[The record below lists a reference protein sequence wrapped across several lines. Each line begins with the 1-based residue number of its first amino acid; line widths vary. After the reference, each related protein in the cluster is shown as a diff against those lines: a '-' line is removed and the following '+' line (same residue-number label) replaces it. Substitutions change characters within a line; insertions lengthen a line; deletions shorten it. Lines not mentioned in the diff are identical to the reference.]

1 MIAIKKIVL
10 PPMDTADLIEE
21 DGKLLNMIMMQIR
34 SGIKTTGQIRH
45 RNLHALQA
53 HITRPDCHLLSGQ
66 NAIYSVQS
74 GNILPSL
81 GCWDVTMLPD

>member
-10 PPMDTADLIEE
+10 PPMDTAELIEE
-21 DGKLLNMIMMQIR
+21 DGKLLNMIMMQIQ
-34 SGIKTTGQIRH
+34 SEIKTMCQI

-53 HITRPDCHLLSGQ
+53 HITRPYCHLRSGQ

-74 GNILPSL
+74 GQYAAKSSL
-81 GCWDVTMLPD
+81 SGRYL